1 MILPQS
7 ELQAA
12 TEELAPPM
20 VMAVDDDPTVL
31 SALRRLLRPEG
42 IQLLTASSGD
52 EALLALEEHGDA
64 LDVLISDYA
73 MPGMD
78 GAELLRNVRARW
90 PEVTRVLLTGNAD
103 LPAAARAVNEGQLSH
118 LCTKPWQP
126 EEFRLVVLQA
136 IDQRRM
142 LRENRQLRLLADQQA
157 VRLEDW
163 NQRLEAQ
170 VAERTAELQS
180 ANISLNKSLL
190 ETVRLLTTV
199 LAQRLPEHAARCREV
214 ARLAGRLAER
224 AALPPDE
231 VRRIQVAALVHDIG
245 LLGLSQALTIR
256 VPSGLPMAGRIQYQ
270 QHAEIGYTLLSSV
283 ERLTD
288 IAGWIRHHHERWD
301 GNGYPDRLS
310 RIEIPMPSR
319 IIGLAAGYIEAS
331 AARGGIANWLRLQRE
346 DGAYDP
352 DLVDLLEREL
362 RGDAADVTY
371 KLVELEALQ
380 PGMVLLEDVRATT
393 GTVIL
398 AAGHALSAEQVARV
412 VKFAASGGLE
422 QSEVSVLTMPA

>member
-1 MILPQS
+1 MMDTQPEPQ
-7 ELQAA
+7 AV
-12 TEELAPPM
+12 APPT

-42 IQLLTASSGD
+42 IELLTASSGD
-52 EALLALEEHGDA
+52 EALQALEEHGEA

-78 GAELLRNVRARW
+78 GAELLGKVRERW
-90 PEVTRVLLTGNAD
+90 PEITRVLLTGNAD

-118 LCTKPWQP
+118 LSTKPWQP

-142 LRENRQLRLLADQQA
+142 LRENRELRLLADQQA
-157 VRLEDW
+157 KRLEEW
-163 NQRLEAQ
+163 NQRLEVL
-170 VAERTAELQS
+170 VAERTAELET

-199 LAQRLPEHAARCREV
+199 LEQRLPEHAARCREV

-231 VRRIQVAALVHDIG
+231 VRRIQVAGLVHDIG
-245 LLGLSQALTIR
+245 LLGLPQSLTNS

-288 IAGWIRHHHERWD
+288 MAGWIRHHHERWD
-301 GNGYPDRLS
+301 GNGYPNRLS
-310 RIEIPMPSR
+310 RTEIPMPSR
-319 IIGLAAGYIEAS
+319 IIGLAAGYIEAR
-331 AARGGIANWLRLQRE
+331 ATRGGIANWLRQQRE

-362 RGDAADVTY
+362 RGDTADATN
-371 KLVELEALQ
+371 KLVKLAALR

-393 GTVIL
+393 GRVIL
-398 AAGHALSAEQVARV
+398 AAGNALSAEQVERVAR
-412 VKFAASGGLE
+412 FAAGGALE
-422 QSEVSVLTMPA
+422 QSEVSVLAIPG

>member
-1 MILPQS
+1 MILPES

-52 EALLALEEHGDA
+52 EALVALEEHGEA

-103 LPAAARAVNEGQLSH
+103 LPAAARAVNEGKLSH

-199 LAQRLPEHAARCREV
+199 LEQRLPEHAARCREV

-288 IAGWIRHHHERWD
+288 MAGWIRHHHERWD

-319 IIGLAAGYIEAS
+319 IIGLAAGYIEAR

-422 QSEVSVLTMPA
+422 QSEVSVLTMQA